1 MAVPSHMT
9 NYNQP
14 ECFISTKHSYA
25 TLICL
30 WYWLPDSSFLC
41 FVKLYYAHC
50 CGIRTY
56 SLLLYLF
63 GRCPGLIFIGGDS
76 CFEGLWIIIQT
87 SLVLKHYLW
96 KKMCWCLKRTKQ
108 RPGVAYY
115 FNATVNVFVLNHSA
129 ILNGPK
135 SSRSALNSTGVK
147 NYYPVHGTHTLSLS
161 PIKPTLSLS
170 LSHPRHIT
178 QANTQAKLYCHLL
191 LTTYLPIAYQ
201 MEMVE

>member
-1 MAVPSHMT
+1 MT

-30 WYWLPDSSFLC
+30 WHWLPDSSFLC
-41 FVKLYYAHC
+41 FVNLYYAHC

-56 SLLLYLF
+56 SQLLYLF
-63 GRCPGLIFIGGDS
+63 GALSWSSGYTRRLMLWGVVNYNPNIISFKTLLVEKNVLMFEENKTEAGCSLLLQRHGQRFRAPSFGHFKRPKKLKKCSKFDRGEELLPCP
-76 CFEGLWIIIQT
+76 
-87 SLVLKHYLW
+87 
-96 KKMCWCLKRTKQ
+96 R
-108 RPGVAYY
+108 
-115 FNATVNVFVLNHSA
+115 
-129 ILNGPK
+129 
-135 SSRSALNSTGVK
+135 
-147 NYYPVHGTHTLSLS
+147 HTCSLS
-161 PIKPTLSLS
+161 LSLS